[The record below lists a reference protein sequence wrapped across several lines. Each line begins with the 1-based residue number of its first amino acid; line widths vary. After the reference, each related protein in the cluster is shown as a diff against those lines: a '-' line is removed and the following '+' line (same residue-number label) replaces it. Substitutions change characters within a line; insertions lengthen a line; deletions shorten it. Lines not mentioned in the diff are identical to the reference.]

1 MRCLRC
7 ILLFALTAT
16 VLSVCAAAAFVAFV
30 PGWLAA
36 AEVPEKADAIV
47 VLTGAPERVLLS
59 RAAPD
64 RHTPLLARFGL
75 QAMPEEEAGLRILT
89 MSGVPA
95 RQIEILGA
103 GSKSTLEEMESLR
116 AHLHGPARLLVVTS
130 PLHVRRAGMIARS
143 VLHGSGLETIFVA
156 TPCKRIPALVD
167 RSGGGPRCLAGSD
180 RRRAGSDEDR
190 VLPLRRRLSSDS
202 QSIVSSATSRTHIMI
217 RAYQRCAD

>member
-36 AEVPEKADAIV
+36 GEVPEKADAIV

-156 TPCKRIPALVD
+156 TPCERIPARWWTDQDAAPDVLLEVTGVVLEVTKIAFYLF
-167 RSGGGPRCLAGSD
+167 GGAY
-180 RRRAGSDEDR
+180 RA
-190 VLPLRRRLSSDS
+190 
-202 QSIVSSATSRTHIMI
+202 I
-217 RAYQRCAD
+217 RNPS

>member
-7 ILLFALTAT
+7 ILLFALTAA

-47 VLTGAPERVLLS
+47 VLTGAPERVLYAADLFREGYAARVLLS

-116 AHLHGPARLLVVTS
+116 AHVHGPARLLVVTS

-143 VLHGSGLETIFVA
+143 VLHASGLETIFVA
-156 TPCKRIPALVD
+156 TPYERIPARWWTDQEAAPDVLLEVTGVVLEVTKIAFYLF
-167 RSGGGPRCLAGSD
+167 GGAY
-180 RRRAGSDEDR
+180 RA
-190 VLPLRRRLSSDS
+190 
-202 QSIVSSATSRTHIMI
+202 I
-217 RAYQRCAD
+217 RNPS

>member
-7 ILLFALTAT
+7 ILLFALTAA

-36 AEVPEKADAIV
+36 GEVPERADAIV

-103 GSKSTLEEMESLR
+103 GSKSTLEEMESLK

-156 TPCKRIPALVD
+156 TPCERIPARWWTDQDAAPDVLLEVTGVVLEVTKIAFYLF
-167 RSGGGPRCLAGSD
+167 GGAY
-180 RRRAGSDEDR
+180 RA
-190 VLPLRRRLSSDS
+190 
-202 QSIVSSATSRTHIMI
+202 I
-217 RAYQRCAD
+217 RNPS

>member
-7 ILLFALTAT
+7 ILLFALTAA

-36 AEVPEKADAIV
+36 GEVPEKADAIV

-116 AHLHGPARLLVVTS
+116 AHVHGPARLLVVTS

-156 TPCKRIPALVD
+156 TPCERIPARWWTDQEAAPDVLLEVTGVVLEVTKIAFYLF
-167 RSGGGPRCLAGSD
+167 GGAY
-180 RRRAGSDEDR
+180 RA
-190 VLPLRRRLSSDS
+190 
-202 QSIVSSATSRTHIMI
+202 I
-217 RAYQRCAD
+217 RNPS

>member
-36 AEVPEKADAIV
+36 GEVPERADAIV

-156 TPCKRIPALVD
+156 TPYERIPARWWTDQDAAPDVLLEV
-167 RSGGGPRCLAGSD
+167 
-180 RRRAGSDEDR
+180 RAS
-190 VLPLRRRLSSDS
+190 
-202 QSIVSSATSRTHIMI
+202 
-217 RAYQRCAD
+217 CWK